1 MGKADQEQ
9 AVKDAVDDISDD
21 DDNKVNAENDEEQKD
36 QEQEEEDEATIIN
49 SEKFENEFCAAIES
63 IQIAA
68 KFDRE
73 KMLKNAK
80 KAYEEETGQQAT
92 DQMIINAL
100 KPFQEYND
108 IDGEDQEQ
116 QQNNIDIDDEEEE
129 ENDNDIDEEE
139 ENDIDFQNE
148 EEEDVDVEDFE
159 KEMNLAL
166 DNVKNLALKHQEEI
180 VNKFSATFVEYN
192 GVEPT
197 VNNLRNIFGR
207 IKQKFAD
214 EAADD
219 FLDCNYN
226 DNDDG
231 DNDIDD
237 DADSDYNPNDAED
250 INQRQQDQAEDVEDN
265 EDDDEDD
272 QDSDYDP
279 NDAKDVEQAQKDQNE
294 DYE

>member
-129 ENDNDIDEEE
+129 
-139 ENDIDFQNE
+139 NDIDFQNE

-219 FLDCNYN
+219 FLDCNYS
-226 DNDDG
+226 

-237 DADSDYNPNDAED
+237 DADSDYNPNDAEY
-250 INQRQQDQAEDVEDN
+250 INQRQQDQAEDVE
-265 EDDDEDD
+265 
-272 QDSDYDP
+272 
-279 NDAKDVEQAQKDQNE
+279 
-294 DYE
+294 

>member
-214 EAADD
+214 EAA
-219 FLDCNYN
+219 
-226 DNDDG
+226 
-231 DNDIDD
+231 
-237 DADSDYNPNDAED
+237 ED